1 MPNSDAVH
9 EIFVDELRDA
19 YDFEKRLV
27 KALKQMARSSSNP
40 ELEAAFSSH
49 LEETTGHVAI
59 LEEVFE
65 LVDLKP
71 RGKHCAGM
79 AGIIEEGNEA
89 IDEKKD
95 EPAVRDIALIGGARR
110 AEHYEMAAYLIL
122 VDLANELGY
131 TDAAERLH
139 EILDQEMACDKHLA
153 KLGKTLV
160 TDMMRSPAHT

>member
-1 MPNSDAVH
+1 MSNNDAVH

-49 LEETTGHVAI
+49 LEETTGHVAM

-110 AEHYEMAAYLIL
+110 AEHYEMAAYLIQDTRLCRECGALESYADSQVRSRSCMLL
-122 VDLANELGY
+122 VSRCR
-131 TDAAERLH
+131 TR
-139 EILDQEMACDKHLA
+139 
-153 KLGKTLV
+153 
-160 TDMMRSPAHT
+160 R